1 MNRDF
6 PHQVREKGNSIEIV
20 LPTPATK
27 NIQQHNVSIK
37 WKFMIF
43 INFIFIF
50 CFWLDARDIYTN
62 GYIGNANTI
71 FIPLL
76 EEIWKTNC
84 FQWTLGCRWD
94 NSVFLLAM
102 FCNLMIFYSMLF
114 LFVSR
119 LLFSSAP
126 FVSPVNHTFFDFQCA
141 TEYSNPIT
149 IIRFGEKLIWA
160 RSLSHQTNAS

>member
-50 CFWLDARDIYTN
+50 CFWLDARDMYTN

-102 FCNLMIFYSMLF
+102 FCNLMIFYGMLF
-114 LFVSR
+114 LLSMGGSAQLHLCHQWTTHSSISSV
-119 LLFSSAP
+119 LL
-126 FVSPVNHTFFDFQCA
+126 NT
-141 TEYSNPIT
+141 
-149 IIRFGEKLIWA
+149 LIQ
-160 RSLSHQTNAS
+160 LQ